1 MSAAPCTG
9 TLRPGAE
16 SEGLDRSVTASG
28 AAPHSQAG
36 AVFLYF
42 TPLALL
48 VFLALPNGFLL
59 DIATSFMLKNQVQA
73 TPAQI
78 ANFRLLTAVPV
89 YLAFFFGLAR
99 DLWNPFGLRDR
110 GLFMIFG
117 TVTAAVF
124 LAMTTLTLSYR
135 GLLVSMFVV
144 MLSFGFVAAA
154 ARGLLALISQEQL
167 MSGRLS
173 ALWNAV
179 SSAPYVFGA
188 FAAGYLSGLT
198 PAYTFRLVAALC
210 VAIALYG
217 LWKPSAVFG
226 HAYDQPFAQG
236 TTLLG
241 DLKRLVKHRAAY
253 PAVLLV
259 CLCQFTPGFNTPLQ
273 FYLAND
279 LKAPD
284 WVYGHFQGIQLAGY
298 IPAAAV
304 YARLCTRF
312 ALGRLLWWAILL
324 WLPAAIPLLLIHS
337 SASALWFAVPYGLV
351 NGFAFTA
358 FWDLAMRSCPPG
370 LQGALMMLVAG
381 MYELAYR
388 AGDVVGTWLYT
399 SSVLYGFAYCVAA
412 GTATSVLMLVVLQ
425 LIPKEIIA
433 TADGERSPAVE
444 SAVLAEI
451 AETTPVAGAP
461 RR

>member
-1 MSAAPCTG
+1 MEKRVTNAASSPPS
-9 TLRPGAE
+9 R
-16 SEGLDRSVTASG
+16 
-28 AAPHSQAG
+28 AG

-42 TPLALL
+42 TPLTLL
-48 VFLALPNGFLL
+48 VFLVLPNGFLL
-59 DIATSFMLKNQVQA
+59 DIATSFMLKNQVRA
-73 TPAQI
+73 TPEQI
-78 ANFRLLTAVPV
+78 ANFRLLTAIPV
-89 YLAFFFGLAR
+89 YLSFFFGLAR
-99 DLWNPFGLRDR
+99 DLWNPLGLRDR

-117 TVTAAVF
+117 TITAGVF
-124 LAMTTLTLSYR
+124 FGMTSLPLSYW
-135 GLLVSMFVV
+135 GLLGSMFVV

-179 SSAPYVFGA
+179 SSMPYVFGA
-188 FAAGYLSGLT
+188 FAAGYLASLT
-198 PAYTFRLVAALC
+198 PAYTFALVAVLC
-210 VAIALYG
+210 AAIAVYG
-217 LWKPSAVFG
+217 FWKPSAVFG
-226 HAYDQPFAQG
+226 HAYDLPSAQS
-236 TTLLG
+236 TSLLG

-259 CLCQFTPGFNTPLQ
+259 CLSQFEPGLNTPLQ

-279 LKAPD
+279 LHAPD
-284 WVYGHFQGIQLAGY
+284 WVYGDFQGILLAGY

-304 YARLCTRF
+304 YGRLCTRIP
-312 ALGRLLWWAILL
+312 LRRLLWWATVL

-337 SASALWFAVPYGLV
+337 SASALGYAVPIGLA

-358 FWDLAMRSCPPG
+358 YWDLSMRSCPPG

-388 AGDVVGTWLYT
+388 GGDVIGTHIYA
-399 SSVLYGFAYCVAA
+399 SSATHGFLYCVVA
-412 GTATSVLMLVVLQ
+412 GTATSALMLGVLR
-425 LIPKEIIA
+425 LIPRELVA
-433 TADGERSPAVE
+433 TADGERNPKVE
-444 SAVLAEI
+444 AEVLAEI
-451 AETTPVAGAP
+451 AQTASAGATAA

>member
-1 MSAAPCTG
+1 VTVSASTPPS
-9 TLRPGAE
+9 R
-16 SEGLDRSVTASG
+16 
-28 AAPHSQAG
+28 AG

-42 TPLALL
+42 TPLTLL
-48 VFLALPNGFLL
+48 VFLVLPNGFLL
-59 DIATSFMLKNQVQA
+59 DIATSFMLKNQVGA
-73 TPAQI
+73 TPEQVAS
-78 ANFRLLTAVPV
+78 FRLLTAVPV
-89 YLAFFFGLAR
+89 YLSFFFGLAR

-124 LAMTTLTLSYR
+124 LWMSSVPLSYW
-135 GLLVSMFVV
+135 GLLASMFVV

-154 ARGLLALISQEQL
+154 ARGLLALIGQEQL

-188 FAAGYLSGLT
+188 VAAGYLSGVR
-198 PAYTFRLVAALC
+198 PAHTFTLVAMLC
-210 VAIALYG
+210 AAIAVYG
-217 LWKPSAVFG
+217 LWKPGGVFG
-226 HAYDQPFAQG
+226 DAYDLPFAQG

-241 DLKRLVKHRAAY
+241 DLQRLVRHRAAY

-259 CLCQFTPGFNTPLQ
+259 CLSQFEPGFNTPLQ
-273 FYLAND
+273 FYLASA
-279 LKAPD
+279 LHAPD
-284 WVYGHFQGIQLAGY
+284 WVYGDFQGIMLAGY

-304 YARLCTRF
+304 YGHLCTR
-312 ALGRLLWWAILL
+312 LPLRRLLLWATLL

-337 SASALWFAVPYGLV
+337 SASALWWAVPIGLA

-358 FWDLAMRSCPPG
+358 YWDLSMRSCPPG

-381 MYELAYR
+381 MYELSYR
-388 AGDVVGTWLYT
+388 GGDFVGTKLYA
-399 SSVLYGFAYCVAA
+399 SSAAHGFSYCVVA
-412 GTATSVLMLVVLQ
+412 GTATSALMLAVLR
-425 LIPKEIIA
+425 LIPKELAA
-433 TADGERSPAVE
+433 TADGERNPKVE
-444 SAVLAEI
+444 AELLAEI
-451 AETTPVAGAP
+451 SQAVSVGGAA

>member
-1 MSAAPCTG
+1 
-9 TLRPGAE
+9 
-16 SEGLDRSVTASG
+16 VTASG
-28 AAPHSQAG
+28 ATPHSRAG

-42 TPLALL
+42 TPLTLL

-59 DIATSFMLKNQVQA
+59 DIATSFMLKNQLRA
-73 TPAQI
+73 TPEQI

-117 TVTAAVF
+117 TVTAAAF
-124 LAMTTLTLSYR
+124 LLMTTLTLSYR

-198 PAYTFRLVAALC
+198 PAYTFRLVALLSA
-210 VAIALYG
+210 AIALYG
-217 LWKPSAVFG
+217 LWKPRAVFG
-226 HAYDQPFAQG
+226 HAYDLPSAQG
-236 TTLLG
+236 TSLLG
-241 DLKRLVKHRAAY
+241 DLKRLVRHRAAY

-259 CLCQFTPGFNTPLQ
+259 CLCQFTPGLNTPLQ

-284 WVYGHFQGIQLAGY
+284 WVYGDFQGIMQAGY

-304 YARLCTRF
+304 YARLCTR
-312 ALGRLLWWAILL
+312 LPLRKLLWWATLL

-337 SASALWFAVPYGLV
+337 SASALWFAVPIGLA

-358 FWDLAMRSCPPG
+358 FWDLSMRSCPPG

-388 AGDVVGTWLYT
+388 GGDVAGTWIYA
-399 SSVLYGFAYCVAA
+399 SSATHGFAYCVVAA
-412 GTATSVLMLVVLQ
+412 TATSTLMLAILH
-425 LIPKEIIA
+425 LIPKEITA
-433 TADGERSPAVE
+433 TADGERSPQVE
-444 SAVLAEI
+444 QEVLAEI
-451 AETTPVAGAP
+451 AATTSAGAP

>member
-1 MSAAPCTG
+1 MTVSNSTQKS
-9 TLRPGAE
+9 R
-16 SEGLDRSVTASG
+16 
-28 AAPHSQAG
+28 AG

-42 TPLALL
+42 TPLTLL
-48 VFLALPNGFLL
+48 VFLVLPNGFLL
-59 DIATSFMLKNQVQA
+59 DIATSFMLKNQVRA
-73 TPAQI
+73 TPEQI
-78 ANFRLLTAVPV
+78 ANFRLLTAIPV
-89 YLAFFFGLAR
+89 YLSFFFGLAR
-99 DLWNPFGLRDR
+99 DLWNPLGLRDR

-117 TVTAAVF
+117 TITAGVF
-124 LAMTTLTLSYR
+124 FWMTSLPLSYW
-135 GLLVSMFVV
+135 GLLGSMFVV

-188 FAAGYLSGLT
+188 FAAGYLAGLT
-198 PAYTFRLVAALC
+198 PAHTFTLVAVLC
-210 VAIALYG
+210 AAIALYG

-226 HAYDQPFAQG
+226 DAYDLPSAQG
-236 TTLLG
+236 TTLAG
-241 DLKRLVKHRAAY
+241 DLKRLIRHRAAY

-259 CLCQFTPGFNTPLQ
+259 CLSQFEPGLNTPLQ
-273 FYLAND
+273 FYLANE
-279 LKAPD
+279 LHAPD
-284 WVYGHFQGIQLAGY
+284 WVYGDFQGILLAGY

-304 YARLCTRF
+304 YGRLCTRF
-312 ALGRLLWWAILL
+312 ALRRLLLWATLL

-337 SASALWFAVPYGLV
+337 SASALWWAVPVGLA

-358 FWDLAMRSCPPG
+358 FWDLSMRSCPPG

-388 AGDVVGTWLYT
+388 GGDFIGTKLYA
-399 SSVLYGFAYCVAA
+399 SSAEHGFLYCVLA
-412 GTATSVLMLVVLQ
+412 GTATSALMLAVLR
-425 LIPKEIIA
+425 LIPRQLVA
-433 TADGERSPAVE
+433 TADGERNPKVEAALLAEISPAV
-444 SAVLAEI
+444 SAS
-451 AETTPVAGAP
+451 GAA

>member
-1 MSAAPCTG
+1 M
-9 TLRPGAE
+9 
-16 SEGLDRSVTASG
+16 
-28 AAPHSQAG
+28 
-36 AVFLYF
+36 FLYF
-42 TPLALL
+42 TPLTLL
-48 VFLALPNGFLL
+48 VFLVLPNGFLL
-59 DIATSFMLKNQVQA
+59 DIATSFMLKNQLRA
-73 TPAQI
+73 TPEEV

-117 TVTAAVF
+117 TVTAAMF
-124 LAMTTLTLSYR
+124 LLMTTLTLSYR

-144 MLSFGFVAAA
+144 MISFGFVAAA

-198 PAYTFRLVAALC
+198 PAYTFRLVAALSA
-210 VAIALYG
+210 AIALYG
-217 LWKPSAVFG
+217 LWKPSAVFRR
-226 HAYDQPFAQG
+226 AYDLPSAQG

-259 CLCQFTPGFNTPLQ
+259 CLSQFSPGFNTPLQ

-284 WVYGHFQGIQLAGY
+284 WVYGDFQGILQAGY
-298 IPAAAV
+298 IPAAVV
-304 YARLCTRF
+304 YARLCTR
-312 ALGRLLWWAILL
+312 LPLRTLLWWATLL

-337 SASALWFAVPYGLV
+337 SASALWFAVPYGLA

-358 FWDLAMRSCPPG
+358 FWDLSMRSCPPG

-388 AGDVVGTWLYT
+388 GGDVVGTRIYA
-399 SSVLYGFAYCVAA
+399 SSATHGFAYCVAA
-412 GTATSVLMLVVLQ
+412 GTATSILMLVVLQ
-425 LIPKEIIA
+425 VIPREIIA
-433 TADGERSPAVE
+433 TADGERSPQTE
-444 SAVLAEI
+444 REVLAEI
-451 AETTPVAGAP
+451 GETAAGAP

>member
-1 MSAAPCTG
+1 M
-9 TLRPGAE
+9 
-16 SEGLDRSVTASG
+16 
-28 AAPHSQAG
+28 
-36 AVFLYF
+36 FLYF
-42 TPLALL
+42 TPLTLL
-48 VFLALPNGFLL
+48 VFLVLPNGFLL
-59 DIATSFMLKNQVQA
+59 DIATSFMLKNQVRA
-73 TPAQI
+73 TPEQV

-117 TVTAAVF
+117 TVTAAMF
-124 LAMTTLTLSYR
+124 LLMTTLTLSYR

-198 PAYTFRLVAALC
+198 PAYTFRLVAALSA
-210 VAIALYG
+210 AIALYG
-217 LWKPSAVFG
+217 LWKPSAVFRR
-226 HAYDQPFAQG
+226 AYALPSAQG

-241 DLKRLVKHRAAY
+241 DLKRLLKHRAAY

-259 CLCQFTPGFNTPLQ
+259 CLSQFLPGFNTPLQ

-284 WVYGHFQGIQLAGY
+284 WVYGDFQGILQAGY
-298 IPAAAV
+298 IPAAVV
-304 YARLCTRF
+304 YARLCTR
-312 ALGRLLWWAILL
+312 LPLRTLLWWATLL

-337 SASALWFAVPYGLV
+337 SASALWFAVPIGLA

-358 FWDLAMRSCPPG
+358 LWDLSMRSCPPG

-388 AGDVVGTWLYT
+388 GGDVVGTRIYA
-399 SSVLYGFAYCVAA
+399 SSATHGFAYCVAA
-412 GTATSVLMLVVLQ
+412 GTATSILMLVVLQ
-425 LIPKEIIA
+425 VIPREIIA
-433 TADGERSPAVE
+433 TADGERSPQME
-444 SAVLAEI
+444 REVLAEI
-451 AETTPVAGAP
+451 GETAPAAGAP

>member
-1 MSAAPCTG
+1 
-9 TLRPGAE
+9 
-16 SEGLDRSVTASG
+16 VTALG
-28 AAPHSQAG
+28 ATPHSRAG
-36 AVFLYF
+36 PVFLYF
-42 TPLALL
+42 TPLTLL

-59 DIATSFMLKNQVQA
+59 DIATSFMLKNQVRA
-73 TPAQI
+73 TPEQV

-89 YLAFFFGLAR
+89 YLSFFFGLAR

-117 TVTAAVF
+117 TVTAAIF
-124 LAMTTLTLSYR
+124 LLMTTLTLSYR

-188 FAAGYLSGLT
+188 LSAGYLSGLA
-198 PAYTFRLVAALC
+198 PAYTFRLVAVLSA
-210 VAIALYG
+210 AIALYG

-226 HAYDQPFAQG
+226 HAYDLPSAQG
-236 TTLLG
+236 TNLLG

-259 CLCQFTPGFNTPLQ
+259 CLCQFLPGFNTPLQ
-273 FYLAND
+273 FYLATD

-284 WVYGHFQGIQLAGY
+284 WVYGDFQGILLAGY
-298 IPAAAV
+298 IPAAVV
-304 YARLCTRF
+304 YGRLCTR
-312 ALGRLLWWAILL
+312 LPLRTLLWWATLL

-337 SASALWFAVPYGLV
+337 SASALWFAVPIGLA

-358 FWDLAMRSCPPG
+358 CWDLSMRSCPPG

-388 AGDVVGTWLYT
+388 GSDVVGTRIYA
-399 SSVLYGFAYCVAA
+399 SSASHGFAYCVAA
-412 GTATSVLMLVVLQ
+412 ATATSMLMLVILQ

-433 TADGERSPAVE
+433 TADGERSPQVE
-444 SAVLAEI
+444 KEALAEI
-451 AETTPVAGAP
+451 GETAPAAGAP

>member
-1 MSAAPCTG
+1 M
-9 TLRPGAE
+9 
-16 SEGLDRSVTASG
+16 
-28 AAPHSQAG
+28 
-36 AVFLYF
+36 FLYF
-42 TPLALL
+42 TPLTLL
-48 VFLALPNGFLL
+48 VFLVLPNGFLL
-59 DIATSFMLKNQVQA
+59 DIATSFMLKNQVRA
-73 TPAQI
+73 TPEEV

-117 TVTAAVF
+117 TVTAAMF
-124 LAMTTLTLSYR
+124 LLMTTLTLSYR

-198 PAYTFRLVAALC
+198 PAYTFRLVAALSA
-210 VAIALYG
+210 AIALYG
-217 LWKPSAVFG
+217 LWKPSAVFRR
-226 HAYDQPFAQG
+226 AYDLPSAQG

-241 DLKRLVKHRAAY
+241 DLKRLLKHRAAY
-253 PAVLLV
+253 PVVLLV
-259 CLCQFTPGFNTPLQ
+259 CLSQFSPGFNTPLQ

-284 WVYGHFQGIQLAGY
+284 WVYGDFQGILQAGY
-298 IPAAAV
+298 IPAAVV
-304 YARLCTRF
+304 YARLCTR
-312 ALGRLLWWAILL
+312 LPLRTLLWWATLL

-337 SASALWFAVPYGLV
+337 SASALWFAVPIGLA

-358 FWDLAMRSCPPG
+358 FWDLSMRSCPPG

-388 AGDVVGTWLYT
+388 GGDVVGTRIYA
-399 SSVLYGFAYCVAA
+399 SSATHGFAYCVAA
-412 GTATSVLMLVVLQ
+412 GTATSILMLVVLQ
-425 LIPKEIIA
+425 VIPKEIIA
-433 TADGERSPAVE
+433 TADGERSPQME
-444 SAVLAEI
+444 REVLGEI
-451 AETTPVAGAP
+451 GATAPAAGAP
-461 RR
+461 RH

>member
-1 MSAAPCTG
+1 M
-9 TLRPGAE
+9 
-16 SEGLDRSVTASG
+16 TASG
-28 AAPHSQAG
+28 ATPHSRAG

-42 TPLALL
+42 TPLTLL

-59 DIATSFMLKNQVQA
+59 DIATSFMLKNQVRA
-73 TPAQI
+73 TPEQI

-117 TVTAAVF
+117 TVTAAAF
-124 LAMTTLTLSYR
+124 LLMTTLTLSYR

-198 PAYTFRLVAALC
+198 PAYTFRLVALLSA
-210 VAIALYG
+210 AIALYG
-217 LWKPSAVFG
+217 LWKPRAVFG
-226 HAYDQPFAQG
+226 HAYDLPPAQG
-236 TTLLG
+236 TSLLG
-241 DLKRLVKHRAAY
+241 DLKRLVRHRAAY

-259 CLCQFTPGFNTPLQ
+259 CFCQFTPGLNTPLQ

-284 WVYGHFQGIQLAGY
+284 WVYGDFQGIMQAGY

-304 YARLCTRF
+304 YARLCTR
-312 ALGRLLWWAILL
+312 LPLRRLLWWATLL

-337 SASALWFAVPYGLV
+337 SASALWFAVPIGLA

-358 FWDLAMRSCPPG
+358 FWDLSMRSCPPG

-388 AGDVVGTWLYT
+388 GGDVAGTWIYA
-399 SSVLYGFAYCVAA
+399 SSATHGFAYCVVAA
-412 GTATSVLMLVVLQ
+412 TATSTLMLAILQ
-425 LIPKEIIA
+425 LIPKEITA
-433 TADGERSPAVE
+433 TADGEPSPQVE
-444 SAVLAEI
+444 REVLAEI
-451 AETTPVAGAP
+451 AATTSAAGAP

>member
-1 MSAAPCTG
+1 VTVSASTPPS
-9 TLRPGAE
+9 R
-16 SEGLDRSVTASG
+16 
-28 AAPHSQAG
+28 AG

-42 TPLALL
+42 TPLTLL
-48 VFLALPNGFLL
+48 VFLVLPNGFLL
-59 DIATSFMLKNQVQA
+59 DIATSFMLKNQVRA
-73 TPAQI
+73 TPEQVAS
-78 ANFRLLTAVPV
+78 FRLLTAVPV
-89 YLAFFFGLAR
+89 YLSFFFGLAR

-124 LAMTTLTLSYR
+124 LWMSTFPVSYW
-135 GLLVSMFVV
+135 GLLASMFVV

-198 PAYTFRLVAALC
+198 PAHMFTLVAVLC
-210 VAIALYG
+210 AAIAVYG
-217 LWKPSAVFG
+217 LWKPRAVFSD
-226 HAYDQPFAQG
+226 AYDLPSAQG
-236 TTLLG
+236 TTLRG
-241 DLKRLVKHRAAY
+241 DLKRLIRHRAAY

-259 CLCQFTPGFNTPLQ
+259 CLSQFEPGFNTPLQ

-279 LKAPD
+279 LHAPD
-284 WVYGHFQGIQLAGY
+284 WVYGDFQAIMIAGY
-298 IPAAAV
+298 IPAAAL
-304 YARLCTRF
+304 YGYLCTRV
-312 ALGRLLWWAILL
+312 ALRWLLLWATLL

-337 SASALWFAVPYGLV
+337 SASALWWVVPIGLI
-351 NGFAFTA
+351 NGFAFA
-358 FWDLAMRSCPPG
+358 AYWDLSMRSCPPG

-388 AGDVVGTWLYT
+388 GGDFVGTKLYA
-399 SSVLYGFAYCVAA
+399 SSATHGFLYCVIA
-412 GTATSVLMLVVLQ
+412 GTATSALMLAVLR
-425 LIPKEIIA
+425 LIPRELIA
-433 TADGERSPAVE
+433 TADGERNPKVEAELLAEISPAVSAG
-444 SAVLAEI
+444 SAV
-451 AETTPVAGAP
+451 

>member
-1 MSAAPCTG
+1 
-9 TLRPGAE
+9 
-16 SEGLDRSVTASG
+16 VTASG
-28 AAPHSQAG
+28 ATPHSRAG

-42 TPLALL
+42 TPLTLL

-59 DIATSFMLKNQVQA
+59 DIATSFMLKNQVRA
-73 TPAQI
+73 TPEQI

-117 TVTAAVF
+117 TVTAAAF
-124 LAMTTLTLSYR
+124 LLMTTLTLSYR

-198 PAYTFRLVAALC
+198 PAYTFRLVALLSA
-210 VAIALYG
+210 AIALYG
-217 LWKPSAVFG
+217 LWKPRAVFG
-226 HAYDQPFAQG
+226 HAYDLPPAQG
-236 TTLLG
+236 TSLLG
-241 DLKRLVKHRAAY
+241 DLKRLVRHRAAY

-259 CLCQFTPGFNTPLQ
+259 CFCQFTPGLNTPLQ

-284 WVYGHFQGIQLAGY
+284 WVYGDFQGIMQAGY

-304 YARLCTRF
+304 YARLCTR
-312 ALGRLLWWAILL
+312 LPLRRLLWWATLL

-337 SASALWFAVPYGLV
+337 SASALWFAVPIGLA

-358 FWDLAMRSCPPG
+358 FWDLSMRSCPPG

-388 AGDVVGTWLYT
+388 GGDVAGTWIYA
-399 SSVLYGFAYCVAA
+399 SSATHGFAYCVVAA
-412 GTATSVLMLVVLQ
+412 TATSTLMLAILQ
-425 LIPKEIIA
+425 LIPKEITA
-433 TADGERSPAVE
+433 TADGEPSPQAE
-444 SAVLAEI
+444 REVLAEI
-451 AETTPVAGAP
+451 AATTSAAGAP